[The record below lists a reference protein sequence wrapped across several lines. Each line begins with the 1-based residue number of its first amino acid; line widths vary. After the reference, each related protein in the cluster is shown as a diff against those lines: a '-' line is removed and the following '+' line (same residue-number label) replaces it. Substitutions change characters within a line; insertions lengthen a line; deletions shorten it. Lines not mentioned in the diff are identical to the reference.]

1 MNFDNAYNL
10 LVDKLQR
17 WFAETIRLLPNIV
30 LAAIVLIIGIFISKL
45 VRKYSFKII
54 QKFSS
59 IQTINKLFSSFMYV
73 VFILISIFT
82 ALNIIGL
89 DKAVTTVLAGA
100 GILGLALAFAFQDVA
115 ANFMSGIFMSFR
127 HPFDVG
133 DLVTVNEKMGRI
145 EAVNLR
151 DTTLITL
158 QGQRLIIP
166 NKSVFQNAIENFS
179 STGKRRLDFSVGVS
193 YGDDLEKVRSLVK
206 ECLSNLPQRD
216 LEKEVEVFYDEF
228 GDSSINFK
236 LRIWLNSVHQID
248 YLSAKSESIILIK
261 KAFDSNDIMI
271 PFPIRTLDFGIK
283 GGEKLSEMKL
293 NLLNSNLKEGE
304 DLKAE

>member
-1 MNFDNAYNL
+1 MNFDKAYDL
-10 LVDKLQR
+10 LVGKLQN
-17 WFAETIRLLPNIV
+17 WFADTVKLLPNIV
-30 LAAIVLIIGIFISKL
+30 LAAVVLVIGLIIAKF
-45 VRKYSFKII
+45 VRKYSFKLI

-59 IQTINKLFSSFMYV
+59 IQTINKLFSTFIYV

-82 ALNIIGL
+82 ALNLIGL

-179 STGKRRLDFSVGVS
+179 STGKRFFNWYFL
-193 YGDDLEKVRSLVK
+193 
-206 ECLSNLPQRD
+206 
-216 LEKEVEVFYDEF
+216 
-228 GDSSINFK
+228 
-236 LRIWLNSVHQID
+236 W
-248 YLSAKSESIILIK
+248 
-261 KAFDSNDIMI
+261 
-271 PFPIRTLDFGIK
+271 
-283 GGEKLSEMKL
+283 
-293 NLLNSNLKEGE
+293 
-304 DLKAE
+304 

>member
-1 MNFDNAYNL
+1 MNFDKAYDL
-10 LVDKLQR
+10 LVGKLQN
-17 WFAETIRLLPNIV
+17 WFADTVKLLPNIV
-30 LAAIVLIIGIFISKL
+30 LAAVVLVIGLIIAKF
-45 VRKYSFKII
+45 VRKYSFKLI

-59 IQTINKLFSSFMYV
+59 IQTINKLFSTFIYV

-82 ALNIIGL
+82 ALNLIGL

-179 STGKRRLDFSVGVS
+179 STGKRRLDFSVGIS
-193 YGDDLEKVRSLVK
+193 YGDDLKKVRSLVK
-206 ECLSNLPQRD
+206 ECLANLAERD
-216 LEKEVEVFYDEF
+216 LEKEVEVYYDEF
-228 GDSSINFK
+228 GASSINFK
-236 LRIWLNSVHQID
+236 LRIWLNTVEQKD
-248 YLSAKSESIILIK
+248 YLNAKSEAIILIK
-261 KAFDSNDIMI
+261 AAFDENDIMI

-293 NLLNSNLKEGE
+293 NLLDAAVKEGE
-304 DLKAE
+304 DLN

>member
-1 MNFDNAYNL
+1 MNFDNAYKL
-10 LVDKLQR
+10 LVGKLQT
-17 WFAETIRLLPNIV
+17 WFAETIKLLPNIV
-30 LAAIVLIIGIFISKL
+30 LAAIILIVGIYVAKL
-45 VRKYSFKII
+45 IRKYSFKLI

-73 VFILISIFT
+73 IFILISIFT

-179 STGKRRLDFSVGVS
+179 STGKRRLDFSVGIS
-193 YGDDLEKVRSLVK
+193 YGDDLKKVRSLVK
-206 ECLSNLPQRD
+206 ECLANLAERD
-216 LEKEVEVFYDEF
+216 LEKEVEVYYDEF
-228 GDSSINFK
+228 GASSINFK
-236 LRIWLNSVHQID
+236 LRIWLNTVEQKD
-248 YLSAKSESIILIK
+248 YLNAKSEAIILIK
-261 KAFDSNDIMI
+261 AAFDKNDIMI

-293 NLLNSNLKEGE
+293 NLLDAAVKKSEELN
-304 DLKAE
+304 

>member
-1 MNFDNAYNL
+1 MNFDKAYDL
-10 LVDKLQR
+10 LVGKLQN
-17 WFAETIRLLPNIV
+17 WFADTVKLLPNIV
-30 LAAIVLIIGIFISKL
+30 LAAVVLVIGLIIAKF
-45 VRKYSFKII
+45 VRKYSFKLI

-59 IQTINKLFSSFMYV
+59 IQTINKLFSTFIYV

-82 ALNIIGL
+82 ALNLIGL

-179 STGKRRLDFSVGVS
+179 STGKRRLDFSIGIS
-193 YGDDLEKVRSLVK
+193 YGDDLKKVRSLVK
-206 ECLSNLPQRD
+206 ECLANLAERD
-216 LEKEVEVFYDEF
+216 LEKEVEVYYDEF
-228 GDSSINFK
+228 GASSINFK
-236 LRIWLNSVHQID
+236 LRIWLNTVEQKD
-248 YLSAKSESIILIK
+248 YLNAKSEAIILIK
-261 KAFDSNDIMI
+261 AAFDDNDIMI
-271 PFPIRTLDFGIK
+271 PFPIL
-283 GGEKLSEMKL
+283 
-293 NLLNSNLKEGE
+293 
-304 DLKAE
+304 AELVFFIRFVFCCSLFPD

>member
-1 MNFDNAYNL
+1 MNFDKAYDL
-10 LVDKLQR
+10 LVGKLQN
-17 WFAETIRLLPNIV
+17 WFADTVKLLPNIV
-30 LAAIVLIIGIFISKL
+30 LAAVVLVIGLIIAKF
-45 VRKYSFKII
+45 VRKYSFKLI

-59 IQTINKLFSSFMYV
+59 IQTINKLFSSFIYV

-82 ALNIIGL
+82 ALNLIGL

-179 STGKRRLDFSVGVS
+179 STGKRRLDFSIGIS
-193 YGDDLEKVRSLVK
+193 YGDDLKKVRSLVK
-206 ECLSNLPQRD
+206 ECLANLAERD
-216 LEKEVEVFYDEF
+216 LEKEVEVYYDEF
-228 GDSSINFK
+228 GASSINFK
-236 LRIWLNSVHQID
+236 LRIWLNTVEQKD
-248 YLSAKSESIILIK
+248 YLNAKSEAIILIK
-261 KAFDSNDIMI
+261 AAFDENDIMI

-293 NLLNSNLKEGE
+293 NLLDAAVKEGE
-304 DLKAE
+304 DLN

>member
-1 MNFDNAYNL
+1 MDFNKAYNL
-10 LVDKLQR
+10 LIDKLQR
-17 WFAETIRLLPNIV
+17 WFAETIKLLPNIV
-30 LAAIVLIIGIFISKL
+30 LAALAVIIGILIAKF
-45 VRKYSFKII
+45 VRKYSYKII
-54 QKFSS
+54 QKLST

-73 VFILISIFT
+73 VVILITIFT

-133 DLVTVNEKMGRI
+133 DLVKVNDKMGRI

-158 QGQRLIIP
+158 EGQRLIIP

-179 STGKRRLDFSVGVS
+179 STGKRRLDFTVGIS

-206 ECLSNLPQRD
+206 ECLANLPQRD
-216 LEKEVEVFYDEF
+216 MEKEVEVFYDEF

-236 LRIWLNSVHQID
+236 LRVWLNSVQQAD
-248 YLSAKSESIILIK
+248 YLNAKSESIILIK
-261 KAFDSNDIMI
+261 KAFDNNNIMI

-293 NLLNSNLKEGE
+293 NLPNYTNDNSLK
-304 DLKAE
+304 